1 MRVFIKYPLT
11 PVPLLIQFVIV
22 PSRRAD
28 TVFILDP
35 LNMQMIHPKM
45 DINMVHAKCNWCIGE
60 R

>member
-22 PSRRAD
+22 PSRRVD